1 MKTQKLHKH
10 ICILLAMMITVSV
23 ACGVLF
29 ATGGRAAVRNAPGAS
44 QDEIT
49 TVKTRGGDWDTTTGP
64 QETINRDNVNA
75 VIEAIHSI
83 GAVEFTS
90 ESLAGITAARTAY
103 NALNDREKREVSN
116 YGDLTDAE
124 AAFRN
129 LSQGHDTAV
138 RLIRNGAVD
147 GVLDTH
153 ANRVYFGNYSQQTN
167 ADPGPVLWRILDHSG
182 GRMLLLS
189 DKILAVKPY
198 HISFSTVQWT
208 ACSLRTWL
216 NSSGEVAYGE
226 TDDSFLNNAFNSA
239 ERLALRD
246 TDVNDIVPSG
256 GAGQGSTGGENND
269 KVFILSGAEV
279 METTFGFPVS
289 TAATYTRAA
298 QRTAVAQSQASGAW
312 TNDSSWWLRDTDA
325 GTSRWVHN
333 DGQVTASSDTGSYTQ
348 SNPRGVRPAVFIDLS
363 RVLFASPASGG
374 KNADGAL
381 ANIPTY
387 TGKEWKLTVRNI
399 NYKFTVSENTATAGR
414 GETVTLNYTKAK
426 YGSNDRISA
435 ILVNED
441 GNPVYY
447 GQIARPASA
456 AGSVDITVPQDIIP
470 GNYTLRVF
478 NEQLNGDYATDS
490 ASAFS
495 DVALTV
501 PCRHNWGQSSVTGS
515 CKTSITRNF
524 TCRICGETYT
534 ETEAGSGSHTWQ
546 EARREGS
553 DEDGWTV
560 WYYCTVCEAAWTK
573 IIEPEHRQLNEAIVA
588 IESIGKVEYTQ
599 ECAALIDNARTKYN
613 ELPARF
619 KPLVTNYSDLTDAE
633 AKYAALAQGITDEPD
648 PPAVCEYCGEVH
660 TGFFG
665 KIETFFHRFLRF
677 LGLVNLLPDSPEE
690 EPVSSG
696 F

>member
-1 MKTQKLHKH
+1 MKTKKLHKH
-10 ICILLAMMITVSV
+10 ICILLALMMTVSV

-29 ATGGRAAVRNAPGAS
+29 ATGGRAAVRKAPGAS

-49 TVKTRGGDWDTTTGP
+49 TVKTRGGGDQTTGP
-64 QETINRDNVNA
+64 QETINWDNVNA
-75 VIEAIHSI
+75 VIEMIHDI

-90 ESLAGITAARTAY
+90 ESLAEITAARNAY
-103 NALNDREKREVSN
+103 DALNDREKREVSN

-129 LSQGHDTAV
+129 LSQGHNTAV
-138 RLIRNGAVD
+138 RLIENGAVD
-147 GVLDTH
+147 GILDTH
-153 ANRVYFGNYSQQTN
+153 ANRVYFGNYAQQVNT
-167 ADPGPVLWRILDHSG
+167 DPGPVLWRILNHSG
-182 GRMLLLS
+182 SRMLLLS

-198 HISFSTVQWT
+198 HESSFTTVQWT
-208 ACSLRTWL
+208 SCSLRTWL
-216 NSSGEVAYGE
+216 NGSGTSSVGG
-226 TDDSFLNNAFNSA
+226 TNDIFFDNAFNGA
-239 ERLALRD
+239 EQTAVLE
-246 TDVNDIVPSG
+246 TNVNDIIPSG
-256 GAGQGSTGGENND
+256 GAGPGTTGGENTD

-279 METTFGFPVS
+279 REQAFGFPVANG
-289 TAATYTRAA
+289 TTDTRAA

-333 DGQVTASSDTGSYTQ
+333 DGQVIASSDTGSYTQ
-348 SNPRGVRPAVFIDLS
+348 GDPRGVRPALFIDLS

-374 KNADGAL
+374 KNANGAFQE
-381 ANIPTY
+381 IPVY
-387 TGKEWKLTVRNI
+387 TGNKWKLTVRN
-399 NYKFTVSENTATAGR
+399 NKYKFVVSETEATAGR
-414 GETVTLNYTKAK
+414 GETVTLNYTQAK
-426 YGSNDRISA
+426 YGANDRISA

-441 GNPVYY
+441 GHPVYY
-447 GQIARPASA
+447 GQIAHPTAA
-456 AGSVDITVPQDIIP
+456 AGSVDITIPQNIIP
-470 GNYTLRVF
+470 GDYTLRVF
-478 NEQLNGDYATDS
+478 NEQLNGDYATDY

-501 PCRHNWGQSSVTGS
+501 PCRHNWGQSNVTGS
-515 CKTSITRNF
+515 CKTSITRYF
-524 TCRICGETYT
+524 TCSICGGTYT
-534 ETEAGSGSHTWQ
+534 ETEAGSGSHSWQ
-546 EARREGS
+546 EYRREGS

-560 WYYCTVCEAAWTK
+560 WYNCTVCGAAWTK
-573 IIEPEHRQLNEAIVA
+573 IIEPEHRQLNEVIVA
-588 IESIGKVEYTQ
+588 IESIGKVEYTP
-599 ECAALIDNARTKYN
+599 ECAARINNARTRYDD
-613 ELPARF
+613 LPSRF
-619 KPLVTNYSDLTDAE
+619 KPHVTNYSDLTDAE

-690 EPVSSG
+690 EPVSIG

>member
-10 ICILLAMMITVSV
+10 ICILLAMMMTVSV

-29 ATGGRAAVRNAPGAS
+29 ATGGRAAVRNAPEAS

-49 TVKTRGGDWDTTTGP
+49 TVKTRGGGDQTTGAQDP
-64 QETINRDNVNA
+64 IDEAKIADAVSKINAIGEVTYSA
-75 VIEAIHSI
+75 VSRARIR
-83 GAVEFTS
+83 
-90 ESLAGITAARTAY
+90 AARSAY
-103 NALNDREKREVSN
+103 DALNRREKQLVGN
-116 YGDLTDAE
+116 YGTLLIAE
-124 AAFRN
+124 NTFSN
-129 LSQGHDTAV
+129 LAQEHNIAI
-138 RLIRNGAVD
+138 RLVSGNNVVGFIDPGVD
-147 GVLDTH
+147 
-153 ANRVYFGNYSQQTN
+153 RVYFGAYNQRSN
-167 ADPGPVLWRILDHSG
+167 AFTDPVLWRVLNVSG
-182 GRMLLLS
+182 GMMLMLS
-189 DKILAVKPY
+189 DKTLLYERFHVNSTAAVTWSSCAL
-198 HISFSTVQWT
+198 HTRLNGSSTGVVGGTDNSFVAKAFDS
-208 ACSLRTWL
+208 AE
-216 NSSGEVAYGE
+216 NSAIWE
-226 TDDSFLNNAFNSA
+226 TDILSIDN
-239 ERLALRD
+239 
-246 TDVNDIVPSG
+246 PG
-256 GAGQGSTGGENND
+256 GASQGGMGFGSGD
-269 KVFILSGAEV
+269 KVFILSSVEAINEAY
-279 METTFGFPVS
+279 GFSGS
-289 TAATYTRAA
+289 TAPSDTRAA
-298 QRTAVAQSQASGAW
+298 QSSAVVALASSSNGAEL
-312 TNDSSWWLRDTDA
+312 TWWLRDTRS
-325 GTSRWVHN
+325 GTSRWVKST
-333 DGQVTASSDTGSYTQ
+333 GEVAASSDTDNYNQ
-348 SNPRGVRPAVFIDLS
+348 NDYRGVRPALNINLEK
-363 RVLFASPASGG
+363 VLLFSPAAGG
-374 KNADGAL
+374 KNANGAL
-381 ANIPTY
+381 AAVPQY
-387 TGKEWKLTVRNI
+387 TGNEWKLTVRDNSY
-399 NYKFTVSENTATAGR
+399 NFTVTQTEATAGR

-447 GQIARPASA
+447 GQIAHPTAA
-456 AGSVDITVPQDIIP
+456 AGSVDIPVPQDIIP

-478 NEQLNGDYATDS
+478 NEQLNGDYATDYT
-490 ASAFS
+490 SAFS

-501 PCRHNWGQSSVTGS
+501 PCRHNWEQSSITGS
-515 CKTSITRNF
+515 CKTSITRYF

-690 EPVSSG
+690 EPVSIG